1 MSEEISSN
9 LSGVEKKRNNVA
21 SISFLKGCEKFIKKC
36 ADERIKSS
44 VQQYKIVEY
53 KIDENKKSKEKVD
66 TNSLNKLVFILGA
79 LGVSLTASIV
89 IFQKFADKINPIGSK
104 LSQAAAEY
112 ISDFENGKDKFVNKA
127 YNQWKGFAQS
137 IGNMI
142 TDAVRGMSA
151 FGGDERFT
159 SVSFRESGLIIP
171 IMEKLFQL
179 GLFWTLNK
187 GGLGFIADLFGIQ
200 EPSLVQIKYGIF
212 AELSRDNNA
221 YFSDAGTE
229 RGFSGAKIQTQ
240 GLGVLERL
248 SKGLTP
254 SALLGNSDNSFDVDT
269 KSFDSYIEALNRVQ
283 EKIDEGVKSGVYDM
297 TAIQAFLGEAAI
309 RANNVSN
316 VLTFAKSKEGDG
328 LLESIAYGFSE
339 MTDSI
344 ETRTRRGK
352 TATDKIIPG
361 QGDIKLFSGKT
372 YGYINKAEWK
382 PINESIKYLDY
393 QFAVT
398 PYGVDPKMDKLR
410 QAWSAI
416 TSFAYVDNP
425 FNVDNGKIRWRVGS
439 PFEIIALVPLV
450 AEREIYHARE
460 SLVYAASYMDDYYK
474 DSFSDNLLIAIN
486 KKLLEAKEV
495 IDQAGNLYNLGILSL
510 SDYLKDTWEKLN
522 NDYFK
527 FFKNGSYNYQGES
540 YILNG
545 VKSVISSRMYTMLN
559 LYVIK
564 ENTATL
570 RRIVANISKIGMM
583 TLGGNSSEENM
594 LVLGNFNK
602 RDDIAFKVSDREE
615 SETGDKTSVT
625 DYIDTDI
632 LSTINDERLSSNQRI
647 SVLFS
652 TNIEIDD
659 RINEERERRYNLLVV
674 LEKLIVENESSKK
687 DKNKNKNK

>member
-9 LSGVEKKRNNVA
+9 LSSVEKKRNNAA

-53 KIDENKKSKEKVD
+53 KIEENKKSKENVD
-66 TNSLNKLVFILGA
+66 TNSLNKLVVILGA
-79 LGVSLTASIV
+79 LGVSITASIV
-89 IFQKFADKINPIGSK
+89 IFQKFADKINPIASK
-104 LSQAAAEY
+104 LSAAAAGY

-127 YNQWKGFAQS
+127 YNQWKGFAQT

-151 FGGDERFT
+151 FGGDDRFT
-159 SVSFRESGLIIP
+159 SVSFRESGIIIP

-187 GGLGFIADLFGIQ
+187 GGLSFIADLFGIQ

-212 AELSRDNNA
+212 AELSKDNNA

-254 SALLGNSDNSFDVDT
+254 SALLGDSDNSFDVDT
-269 KSFDSYIEALNRVQ
+269 KSFDSYIEALNKVQ
-283 EKIDEGVKSGVYDM
+283 DKIDEGVKNGVYDM
-297 TAIQAFLGEAAI
+297 TAIQTFLGEASA
-309 RANNVSN
+309 RADNISN
-316 VLTFAKSKEGDG
+316 LLTYAKYKEGKG
-328 LLESIAYGFSE
+328 LLESLGYTLSE

-352 TATDKIIPG
+352 TAVDKIIPG
-361 QGDIKLFSGKT
+361 QTDVTLFSGKT
-372 YGYINKAEWK
+372 YGYINKKEWM

-393 QFAVT
+393 QFAVI
-398 PYGVDPKMDKLR
+398 PKGVDPKMDKLR
-410 QAWSAI
+410 EAWAAI
-416 TSFAYVDNP
+416 TSYAYVSNEWNLQDRH
-425 FNVDNGKIRWRVGS
+425 KIRWRVGS

-495 IDQAGNLYNLGILSL
+495 MDQAGNLYNLGIISL

-527 FFKNGSYNYQGES
+527 FFKNGSYNNQVES

-545 VKSVISSRMYTMLN
+545 VKSVISSGMYTMLN

-594 LVLGNFNK
+594 LVLGNFNE

-652 TNIEIDD
+652 TNMEIDD

-687 DKNKNKNK
+687 R